1 MSDHGTATRHYV
13 RFRLSTSPL
22 EYPLLVDAPVGDD
35 VVVAVSRGAVVDA
48 EFVRQ
53 LNALLGI
60 VEDE

>member
-1 MSDHGTATRHYV
+1 MPDPDTRHRV
-13 RFRLSTSPL
+13 RFKLATSL

-35 VVVAVSRGAVVDA
+35 VVLTVSAGTLIDA

-53 LNALLGI
+53 LNALLGV